1 MHKIEQFKN
10 QAWNVKKVY
19 QKERMDVNVNEHKTD
34 YPTSYSQTQIKYKV
48 QYIETPQQKSLGL

>member
-19 QKERMDVNVNEHKTD
+19 QKDRMDVNVNEHKTD
-34 YPTSYSQTQIKYKV
+34 YPTAY
-48 QYIETPQQKSLGL
+48 